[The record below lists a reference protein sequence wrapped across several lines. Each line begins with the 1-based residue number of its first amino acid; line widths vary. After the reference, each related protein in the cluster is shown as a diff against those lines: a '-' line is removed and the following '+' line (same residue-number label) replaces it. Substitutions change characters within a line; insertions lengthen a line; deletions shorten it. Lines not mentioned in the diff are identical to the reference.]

1 MLSGLKVDLFQSGN
15 TCGHHA
21 TYRILK
27 YGYGQSVS
35 YPDMVSRIGM
45 YDAPFHATLI
55 PNFIELK
62 GTIFNGSSIGNPPVI
77 LAQKLKSLG
86 YSDTVVEEGGASDD
100 RIKDLLWQGI
110 PVVILTQYQHW
121 GDGVKSGCF
130 PGPEF
135 DLPSWAG
142 GHVCIGYNFSFST
155 NLPTLHY
162 WVANGYDADYLYVMT
177 WDNIQRHIRW
187 SDLQGLRSFQ
197 AEVLNP
203 NTPSGLVEVGGTNIW
218 RDAIG
223 LLENNGAKRN
233 HILHFNQP
241 LTDPARIAQTG
252 ERYPRLEVSSDWG
265 ISIKSADGAID
276 CGSKCAHNYLIGSQ
290 VTLSVSNLPA
300 DAKVRGWSGPCQANG
315 NSCTVNLSQSS
326 TIKAQIDCPSCSAMI
341 ISSLLGLMDIGDEEY
356 ALSVSKSGNG
366 SGSVKSTN
374 GDPKIDCGSTCS
386 AHYEDQTS
394 VSLVALP
401 AAGSKFDGWSNGCS
415 SSPVCTFA
423 MSEATNIAA
432 TFSRSQSSQRIGLTL
447 TGSGSG
453 VVSSSPSGINCPQKC
468 DANFVDG
475 TTVTLTAV
483 GSAGSVFSGWSGG
496 CSGNQ
501 KTCSLLATNSA
512 TVSATFDPISLAAPT
527 FVSATGGDRQATI
540 SFTAPNNN
548 GSGAPSG
555 YKVTS
560 TPGTLS
566 ASGADSPI
574 TVTGLTNGTSYTFT
588 VVALYAAGNSAPS
601 SPSTG
606 VIPTNGAT
614 ETGGTVIEFYHT
626 TLDHYFI
633 TANSNDASSID
644 NGGAGPGWSRTGNT
658 FKSGGNT
665 PVCRFY
671 GSQSPGPNSHFYTV
685 DPGECAALKA
695 LQASTPAS
703 QKRWNFESLDFV
715 SSPPSNGSCPSG
727 TTPVYRA
734 YNNGYSRGVDSN
746 HRITSSQSAIQG
758 VVARGWANEGVVM
771 CAPQ

>member
-1 MLSGLKVDLFQSGN
+1 
-15 TCGHHA
+15 
-21 TYRILK
+21 
-27 YGYGQSVS
+27 
-35 YPDMVSRIGM
+35 
-45 YDAPFHATLI
+45 
-55 PNFIELK
+55 
-62 GTIFNGSSIGNPPVI
+62 
-77 LAQKLKSLG
+77 
-86 YSDTVVEEGGASDD
+86 
-100 RIKDLLWQGI
+100 
-110 PVVILTQYQHW
+110 
-121 GDGVKSGCF
+121 
-130 PGPEF
+130 
-135 DLPSWAG
+135 
-142 GHVCIGYNFSFST
+142 
-155 NLPTLHY
+155 
-162 WVANGYDADYLYVMT
+162 
-177 WDNIQRHIRW
+177 
-187 SDLQGLRSFQ
+187 
-197 AEVLNP
+197 
-203 NTPSGLVEVGGTNIW
+203 
-218 RDAIG
+218 
-223 LLENNGAKRN
+223 
-233 HILHFNQP
+233 
-241 LTDPARIAQTG
+241 
-252 ERYPRLEVSSDWG
+252 
-265 ISIKSADGAID
+265 
-276 CGSKCAHNYLIGSQ
+276 
-290 VTLSVSNLPA
+290 
-300 DAKVRGWSGPCQANG
+300 
-315 NSCTVNLSQSS
+315 
-326 TIKAQIDCPSCSAMI
+326 
-341 ISSLLGLMDIGDEEY
+341 MDIGDEEY